1 MGRKILTEK
10 TSVPGI
16 REYDVYRKNGG
27 YQALERAL
35 NEMTPDQIVESVKTS
50 GIRGRG
56 GAGFPVG
63 LKWSFI
69 DKKSGKIREKKPGL
83 IGDHGSITI
92 PLRPCAQLVAVN
104 RRLFEGI

>member
-35 NEMTPDQIVESVKTS
+35 NEMTPD
-50 GIRGRG
+50 
-56 GAGFPVG
+56 
-63 LKWSFI
+63 
-69 DKKSGKIREKKPGL
+69 
-83 IGDHGSITI
+83 
-92 PLRPCAQLVAVN
+92 
-104 RRLFEGI
+104 